1 MLEINLKN
9 RAISQ
14 TTQNFNSMCRFGDA
28 YLGATASGLYQLG
41 GYSDHGVQIQALI
54 KSGDMD
60 FGTHALKRP
69 RFFYFGI
76 RSTGDV
82 KLLIFCDGNLVTEY
96 NVGSTGGD
104 IKEVRVPVGR
114 GANGRYWAWG
124 VENVNGAFVA
134 LYSVKAIMIFMHPGQ
149 GYAS

>member
-1 MLEINLKN
+1 MLTINLAN

-14 TTQNFNSMCRFGDA
+14 NTLPFSSMCQFGDT
-28 YLGATASGLYQLG
+28 YLGATSSGLFSIG
-41 GYSDHGVQIQALI
+41 GYNDDGVSIPALI

-60 FGTHALKRP
+60 FGTHSLKRP

-134 LYSVKAIMIFMHPGQ
+134 LYSVKAIMLFMHPGQ
-149 GYAS
+149 GYA

>member
-1 MLEINLKN
+1 
-9 RAISQ
+9 
-14 TTQNFNSMCRFGDA
+14 MCKFGDN
-28 YLGATASGLYQLG
+28 YLGATASGIHRIG
-41 GYSDHGVQIQALI
+41 GFTDNGIAIPALV

-96 NVGSTGGD
+96 NVGSTKGE
-104 IKEVRVPVGR
+104 IREVRVSVGR
-114 GANGRYWAWG
+114 GNNGRYWAWG
-124 VENVNGAFVA
+124 IENVNGAFVA
-134 LYSVKAIMIFMHPGQ
+134 LYSVKAIMLFMHPGQ